1 MRLLEAAVVVVCV
14 VNVVVAVVVAAVVV
28 NDVVVPLLVVAH
40 ADNIQSWSIDVQLR
54 LLKGNVEFLWVGG
67 WYAKSFV
74 CQTHLQLRFC
84 VVIELALTKESNKSK
99 IMLQDLIQ
107 KKIL

>member
-1 MRLLEAAVVVVCV
+1 MRPSL
-14 VNVVVAVVVAAVVV
+14 VVAVVVAAVVV

-67 WYAKSFV
+67 WGGMQSHLCVKLICSCGFV
-74 CQTHLQLRFC
+74 LSLSW
-84 VVIELALTKESNKSK
+84 L
-99 IMLQDLIQ
+99 
-107 KKIL
+107 